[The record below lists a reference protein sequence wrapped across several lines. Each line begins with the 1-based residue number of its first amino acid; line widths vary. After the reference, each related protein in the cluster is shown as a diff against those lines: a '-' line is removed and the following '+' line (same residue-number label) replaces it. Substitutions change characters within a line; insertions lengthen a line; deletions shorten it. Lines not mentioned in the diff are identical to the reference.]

1 MEPRVEIA
9 SGRIEGSREDGVL
22 VFRGIPYARPPQGAL
37 RLRAP
42 LPPDPWSGVREAK
55 AFGAAAPQTPG
66 RLAALL
72 GSPTETFAE
81 DCLLPERLDAGRA
94 DAASPAGARLAPRRR
109 LHHRLGIAADLSTA
123 RASRS
128 AATSSW

>member
-42 LPPDPWSGVREAK
+42 LPPEPWAGVREAK
-55 AFGAAAPQTPG
+55 TFRRRRRPRRPGASPRCSA
-66 RLAALL
+66 
-72 GSPTETFAE
+72 SPTETFAE
-81 DCLLPERLDAGRA
+81 DCLYLNVWTPGADARVAGRCWSGST
-94 DAASPAGARLAPRRR
+94 AAPSPPARDRSP
-109 LHHRLGIAADLSTA
+109 STTA
-123 RASRS
+123 RASPG
-128 AATSSW
+128 AATSWW